1 MDTRYILEQTSVGTR
16 VGGADFNY
24 RPGRSVLCDT
34 RVPTAEKNGPM
45 PVYTH
50 GPVFYKLLMDGGSVS
65 GVKGERTSP
74 KGNGRI
80 LHEVEKTGLGE
91 QKDTGS
97 SGILKRA
104 SPTHCPGTNG
114 QSPGVFMHLDIR
126 NPGKQA
132 ELANNFRA
140 AQEWIIPPSEIQ
152 PLPSSHIPVPRNRK
166 PSGHADKE
174 VMAATV
180 LTSLSTSPLVLNPS
194 SAPPVPEPGSRA
206 WKDVLSNS
214 YSSSTSGNWSWDTS
228 DQSVPST
235 PSPPLSNDTNKNFP
249 LLTPGDDINEDVPE
263 SSHFMFED
271 PIPRKRKNSM
281 KVMFKCLWKNCEKVL
296 STSSGIQRHVRT
308 VHLGRNTDSD
318 YSDGE
323 EDFYYSEIEI
333 NMDSLTEGLSS
344 LTPTSPTTC
353 GPPPIFPPP
362 LTAVPHSE
370 RINMNSSHSPTP
382 TLLSQSAPSTLC
394 HIRTDHAYQG
404 PVIQVRTVSIG
415 EKRQP
420 AAVTHNTVIKNHAL
434 ITPAPKSAL
443 GTRKPR
449 GEAKKCRKVYGMEKR
464 DMWCT
469 ACRWKK
475 ACQRFTD

>member
-1 MDTRYILEQTSVGTR
+1 MCCAAAR
-16 VGGADFNY
+16 GA
-24 RPGRSVLCDT
+24 GSWLSRSQQ
-34 RVPTAEKNGPM
+34 
-45 PVYTH
+45 
-50 GPVFYKLLMDGGSVS
+50 KLREEG
-65 GVKGERTSP
+65 
-74 KGNGRI
+74 
-80 LHEVEKTGLGE
+80 
-91 QKDTGS
+91 
-97 SGILKRA
+97 
-104 SPTHCPGTNG
+104 
-114 QSPGVFMHLDIR
+114 
-126 NPGKQA
+126 
-132 ELANNFRA
+132 
-140 AQEWIIPPSEIQ
+140 
-152 PLPSSHIPVPRNRK
+152 RK

-194 SAPPVPEPGSRA
+194 CAPPVTEPGSRA

-214 YSSSTSGNWSWDTS
+214 YSSSTSGNWSWDNS

-249 LLTPGDDINEDVPE
+249 LLTLGDDVNEDVPE
-263 SSHFMFED
+263 STHFMFED

-353 GPPPIFPPP
+353 GPPPVFPPP

-420 AAVTHNTVIKNHAL
+420 AAITHSTVIKNHAL
-434 ITPAPKSAL
+434 ITPAPKSAP

>member
-1 MDTRYILEQTSVGTR
+1 MDNRYILEQTSVGTR

-152 PLPSSHIPVPRNRK
+152 PLPSSHIPVPRNSLTGPVGAKPQAESRYESPLDIWLHGSKQSRVPLEQHRFAFAKHRK
-166 PSGHADKE
+166 PSEG
-174 VMAATV
+174 
-180 LTSLSTSPLVLNPS
+180 LLWLVL
-194 SAPPVPEPGSRA
+194 AEGQISRA
-206 WKDVLSNS
+206 DERG
-214 YSSSTSGNWSWDTS
+214 SG
-228 DQSVPST
+228 
-235 PSPPLSNDTNKNFP
+235 K
-249 LLTPGDDINEDVPE
+249 
-263 SSHFMFED
+263 
-271 PIPRKRKNSM
+271 
-281 KVMFKCLWKNCEKVL
+281 
-296 STSSGIQRHVRT
+296 
-308 VHLGRNTDSD
+308 
-318 YSDGE
+318 
-323 EDFYYSEIEI
+323 
-333 NMDSLTEGLSS
+333 
-344 LTPTSPTTC
+344 
-353 GPPPIFPPP
+353 
-362 LTAVPHSE
+362 
-370 RINMNSSHSPTP
+370 
-382 TLLSQSAPSTLC
+382 
-394 HIRTDHAYQG
+394 
-404 PVIQVRTVSIG
+404 
-415 EKRQP
+415 
-420 AAVTHNTVIKNHAL
+420 
-434 ITPAPKSAL
+434 
-443 GTRKPR
+443 
-449 GEAKKCRKVYGMEKR
+449 
-464 DMWCT
+464 
-469 ACRWKK
+469 
-475 ACQRFTD
+475 